1 MFAER
6 LEVPVDDMKKAGRN
20 IATATKR
27 QARKLDGH
35 QLGDDIGNA
44 GDEIRKDLGNAGD
57 EIRKDARNAGDHI
70 RREGEAWRDEPAR
83 HPR

>member
-1 MFAER
+1 MFAQR
-6 LEVPVDDMKKAGRN
+6 LEVTVDDMKKAGRE
-20 IATATKR
+20 IATETRK

-57 EIRKDARNAGDHI
+57 HI
-70 RREGEAWRDEPAR
+70 RREGKARRDEPGGR
-83 HPR
+83 PR